1 MRHLWRPL
9 RGCVTTRPPK
19 QVCTVAAPLASAP
32 RDRADGMSPAA
43 SPRARR
49 APAARGERAKLA
61 GSEGNIARLG

>member
-1 MRHLWRPL
+1 L

-32 RDRADGMSPAA
+32 PDGADGMSPAA
-43 SPRARR
+43 SPR

-61 GSEGNIARLG
+61 GSEGNIAAFG

>member
-1 MRHLWRPL
+1 L

-19 QVCTVAAPLASAP
+19 QVCTVAASLASAP

-61 GSEGNIARLG
+61 GS